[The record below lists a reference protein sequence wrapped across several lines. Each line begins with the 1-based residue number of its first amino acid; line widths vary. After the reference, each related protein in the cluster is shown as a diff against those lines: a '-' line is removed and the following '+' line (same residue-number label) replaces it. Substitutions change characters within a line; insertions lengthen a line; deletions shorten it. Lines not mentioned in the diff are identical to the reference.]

1 MNSLY
6 LFCMG
11 QPQPTG
17 NFIRYVK
24 NTDGTFDSHM
34 RDCYGH
40 MALEW
45 LNYEAMSQ
53 GLFTKHKFNGV
64 EEMTKHN
71 NRVIRLDGFSVS
83 PDGTRI
89 AFEFY
94 GCYYHGCKRCEEFKK
109 NKGFNKKKLSMN

>member
-1 MNSLY
+1 
-6 LFCMG
+6 MG